1 MLAWSEF
8 EIVSGCAAAHPDR
21 RGGQHVA
28 KTCTGVRVTHRATGI
43 SEFVDSER
51 SQHANQEL
59 AVARLEVIVDELRQ
73 EELDELRMVAR
84 RVWTYMEWDDPDLY
98 AEQDGVFPLRCS
110 VPPSAALS
118 IGEDLPGSWHQ
129 QSNGGARPWTSAAGE
144 FEAR

>member
-73 EELDELRMVAR
+73 EE
-84 RVWTYMEWDDPDLY
+84 WDDPDLY